1 MTFQEEAKERG
12 EQRKKHLE
20 DPNFRRL
27 SDIFAISDNIQSDY
41 VSRLDK
47 NMLACYLTRDA
58 EAYAGNVEHY
68 IEKYIHNPEINWHGL
83 FAYLDERLVC
93 QPRLE
98 NPTIRRELIDF
109 EKALNPYRDKIL
121 PKTTFVGF

>member
-1 MTFQEEAKERG
+1 MTFEEEAKERG
-12 EQRKKHLE
+12 KQREKYLE

-27 SDIFAISDNIQSDY
+27 SDLFAISDRMESNYI
-41 VSRLDK
+41 SRLDK

-83 FAYLDERLVC
+83 FAYLDERLEC

-98 NPTIRRELIDF
+98 HPAIRRELINF
-109 EKALNPYRDKIL
+109 EKVLNPYRDKIL
-121 PKTTFVGF
+121 PKPTFVGY